1 MSIGTGLH
9 HVGMVVRDQ
18 DVYERAVAFYREVV
32 GLALVRQWASPP
44 RHITMLDFG
53 NGGLL
58 EIVRGAEGAGDGIFA
73 HVALAVDTPES
84 VDAMLE
90 RCAAGGCEVTRPAG
104 TVEAKTDDGRM
115 FRFRNGF
122 CRGPAGESLEFF
134 CEF

>member
-1 MSIGTGLH
+1 MGVTGLH
-9 HVGMVVRDQ
+9 HVGMFVQ
-18 DVYERAVAFYREVV
+18 DSGVYERTVTFYREVI
-32 GLALVRQWASPP
+32 GLAPVRQWSSPP

-58 EIVRGAEGAGDGIFA
+58 EIVRGAEGEGSGVFA
-73 HVALAVDTPES
+73 HIALALGAPED

-90 RCAAGGCEVTRPAG
+90 RCAAWGCEVTRPAG
-104 TVEAKTDDGRM
+104 TVEAAEEGSGRI